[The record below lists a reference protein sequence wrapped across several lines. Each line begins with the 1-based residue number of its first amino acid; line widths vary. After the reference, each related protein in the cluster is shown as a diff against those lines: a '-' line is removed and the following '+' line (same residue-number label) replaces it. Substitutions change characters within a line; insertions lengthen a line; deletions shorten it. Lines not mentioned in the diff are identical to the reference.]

1 MESLF
6 FSTAEKKDSAVDGE
20 ARKVARDGSPLIRE
34 SVYAVSF
41 LFYIIYATR
50 CTK

>member
-20 ARKVARDGSPLIRE
+20 ARKDARDCSPLTDE
-34 SVYAVSF
+34 SVYPVSY
-41 LFYIIYATR
+41 LFYII
-50 CTK
+50 

>member
-20 ARKVARDGSPLIRE
+20 ARKDSHDGSPLTRE
-34 SVYAVSF
+34 SVCPVSY
-41 LFYIIYATR
+41 LFYII
-50 CTK
+50 